1 MEKVKPWLG
10 ASRPPSRSMRAPR
23 PSLRVHGNCRQL
35 HNSRGIP
42 AQRTPIVQALVM
54 GPTPPR
60 PHPGL
65 RGDNERRTPV
75 LQWPVLAEEGEAGRA
90 PPTSGGVPTRD
101 CQRGR
106 RCATPDPLHRARPPP
121 PGCPST
127 LRRGSRPLGFRGF
140 LRALWTPPIQSE
152 RPRGLS
158 VPFPRP
164 GPCSPHR
171 GPWGPGQGKGVPGG
185 EAGVRLRAP
194 FTWWRGVGP
203 GAFTRAGAGPG
214 RSVRGHPATA

>member
-1 MEKVKPWLG
+1 
-10 ASRPPSRSMRAPR
+10 
-23 PSLRVHGNCRQL
+23 
-35 HNSRGIP
+35 
-42 AQRTPIVQALVM
+42 M

-75 LQWPVLAEEGEAGRA
+75 LQWPVLAEEGGAGRA
-90 PPTSGGVPTRD
+90 PHLR
-101 CQRGR
+101 RGSNPGLPKGAQMR
-106 RCATPDPLHRARPPP
+106 HARPPP
-121 PGCPST
+121 QSQAAASWVPVNPAA
-127 LRRGSRPLGFRGF
+127 GSRPLGLRGF

-185 EAGVRLRAP
+185 EAGVRLQAP

-203 GAFTRAGAGPG
+203 GAFTRAGAGPR
-214 RSVRGHPATA
+214 RSVRGYPATA